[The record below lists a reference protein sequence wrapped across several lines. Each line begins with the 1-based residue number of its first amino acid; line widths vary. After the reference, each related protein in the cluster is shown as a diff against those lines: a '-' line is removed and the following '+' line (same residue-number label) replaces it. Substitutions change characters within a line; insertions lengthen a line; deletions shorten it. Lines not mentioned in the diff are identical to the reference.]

1 MSEPTP
7 EAIIGAAVIEVDQKD
22 DCIYHIVLEHPDGRI
37 VELVGR
43 HEHDDE
49 WGSNDAWIEV
59 L

>member
-7 EAIIGAAVIEVDQKD
+7 EAIIGASVIEVDQKD

-37 VELVGR
+37 VELVAN
-43 HEHDDE
+43 DDYDVVP
-49 WGSNDAWIEV
+49 DADSWMEV